1 MVLERF
7 FTDVIKLVYPNH
19 TLFFSQEKQQLVDE
33 KSCCYS
39 RLIFVLLIKLDT
51 VICFQNCPKLVH
63 NLMLNCW
70 ESDKIR
76 RPTFAEIVDNI
87 DKFLRSPEDLN
98 DGLSAVTEKYVTL
111 QLLLRSSVFWESALF
126 VVRATQLFCR
136 SKNI

>member
-1 MVLERF
+1 MKSRV
-7 FTDVIKLVYPNH
+7 VISD
-19 TLFFSQEKQQLVDE
+19 LFSYYLLN
-33 KSCCYS
+33 
-39 RLIFVLLIKLDT
+39 LIRT

-76 RPTFAEIVDNI
+76 RPTFADIVDNI

-111 QLLLRSSVFWESALF
+111 QSLLRSSVFWESALF

-136 SKNI
+136 SKNIGYVFFTSLYFIPRG